1 MELQIKNIN
10 EGFGEL
16 IRKLEEKKQDI
27 IVGFQRKYKK
37 EEQRLMNKM
46 NQINSSQ
53 TEVGSITKIFEE
65 LVSFTEVNNDAQIL

>member
-16 IRKLEEKKQDI
+16 VRKLEEKKQDI

-53 TEVGSITKIFEE
+53 TEVGSITKIF
-65 LVSFTEVNNDAQIL
+65 